1 MTLRLRYHL
10 ALLPLFLGL
19 ALGSVSLFYV
29 MQRDEISWG
38 LAEESRSRALFL
50 ATFLG
55 VRTDRESFD
64 SEAGRQRALAQL
76 AETTGGANLQWFVL
90 EKSGWRAR
98 PLFESPGLEAPAAP
112 TPSIIEQLRLGRPVA
127 RHLRRPTEA
136 SDVSIGYAA
145 VEDERGVIRAVVGVA
160 TVDTVTRAE
169 LRHVRDTSLRFL
181 AIVMA
186 AGFVIAEALTRRAR
200 ADIER
205 LAAGAR
211 ALARGDYTHR
221 WRGSA
226 IRELDDLSSTLG
238 SISRILRDG
247 VDRTR
252 RRFLRAEQMPGEE
265 EIAAAYR
272 QRCLTANAP
281 APAVDVPC
289 AIRRVGHT
297 GCEDF
302 WGVRRTATGWH
313 LVAGRLQP
321 AEEQMPMLQR
331 IVRAEAA
338 RDYLL
343 GLLSDRPPAEAWQ
356 ELDAVFKAAD
366 GESASVSLADRAAVT
381 AAHGP
386 ARVRATPHAA
396 APNLV
401 GSLAPATM
409 DFAREYLRQFPR
421 RPIDALA
428 DELAAL
434 LADRDNGIIIVFPPC
449 PPAL

>member
-19 ALGSVSLFYV
+19 ALGSVGLFYV
-29 MQRDEISWG
+29 IQRDEISWG

-50 ATFLG
+50 ATFLSHHA
-55 VRTDRESFD
+55 DRESFD
-64 SEAGRQRALAQL
+64 SEPGRQRTFARL
-76 AETTGGANLQWFVL
+76 AETTHGVNLQWFVL

-98 PLFESPGLEAPAAP
+98 PLFESAGLDAPAAP
-112 TPSIIEQLRLGRPVA
+112 TPSIVDQLRLGHAVA
-127 RHLRRPTEA
+127 RHLRRPDAA
-136 SDVSIGYAA
+136 SDLSIGYAA

-160 TVDTVTRAE
+160 TADTVTRAE
-169 LRHVRDTSLRFL
+169 LRRVRETGLRFIALVML
-181 AIVMA
+181 AGLI
-186 AGFVIAEALTRRAR
+186 IAEALTRRAR

-205 LAAGAR
+205 LSLGAR
-211 ALARGDYTHR
+211 ALARGDYAHL
-221 WRGSA
+221 WLGSV

-247 VDRTR
+247 VNRTR

-265 EIAAAYR
+265 EIATAYR
-272 QRCLTANAP
+272 QRCLTDATP
-281 APAVDVPC
+281 APGADVPC
-289 AIRRVGHT
+289 AVRHVGHT
-297 GCEDF
+297 SCEDF
-302 WGVRRTATGWH
+302 WGLRRTDTGWH
-313 LVAGRLQP
+313 LAVGRLQL
-321 AEEQMPMLQR
+321 AEEQIPMLQR
-331 IVRAEAA
+331 IVRAQAA

-343 GLLSDRPPAEAWQ
+343 GLLGDRSPAEAWQ
-356 ELDAVFKAAD
+356 ELDAVFKAAN
-366 GESASVSLADRAAVT
+366 GESASAVHRVVVT
-381 AAHGP
+381 AAHGS
-386 ARVRATPHAA
+386 ARVPATTQAS

-409 DFAREYLRQFPR
+409 DFAREYLRQFPQ

-434 LADRDNGIIIVFPPC
+434 LADRDNGTIIVYPPC

>member
-19 ALGSVSLFYV
+19 ALSSAGLFYV

-55 VRTDRESFD
+55 GRAERTASD
-64 SEAGRQRALAQL
+64 SDVHRPHALARL
-76 AETTGGANLQWFVL
+76 AETAGGMNLQWFVL

-98 PLFESPGLEAPAAP
+98 PLFESPGVDAPAAP
-112 TPSIIEQLRLGRPVA
+112 TPSIVDQLRLGRAVA
-127 RHLRRPTEA
+127 RHHPRPDAE
-136 SDVSIGYAA
+136 SDISVGYAA

-160 TVDTVTRAE
+160 TPDIVTRAE
-169 LRHVRDTSLRFL
+169 LRSMRETSLRFVVL
-181 AIVMA
+181 VMA
-186 AGFVIAEALTRRAR
+186 TGFIIAEVLTRRAR
-200 ADIER
+200 TDIET
-205 LAAGAR
+205 LSAGAR
-211 ALARGDYTHR
+211 ALVRGDYAHV

-247 VDRTR
+247 FSRTR

-272 QRCLTANAP
+272 QRCLTHLAP
-281 APAVDVPC
+281 APGTDVPC
-289 AIRRVGHT
+289 AIRRVGHIS
-297 GCEDF
+297 CEDF
-302 WGVRRTATGWH
+302 SGVRQTRTGWH
-313 LVAGRLQP
+313 LAVGRLAH

-331 IVRAEAA
+331 IVRAQAA

-343 GLLSDRPPAEAWQ
+343 GRLDESPPAEAWQ
-356 ELDAVFKAAD
+356 ELNAVFSAAE
-366 GESASVSLADRAAVT
+366 GESVSFAFASRTARAAG
-381 AAHGP
+381 HGP
-386 ARVRATPHAA
+386 TRVPVSPQAST
-396 APNLV
+396 PNLV
-401 GSLAPATM
+401 GSLTPASM
-409 DFAREYLRQFPR
+409 EFAREYLRQFPR

-434 LADRDNGIIIVFPPC
+434 LADRDNGIIIVYPSC